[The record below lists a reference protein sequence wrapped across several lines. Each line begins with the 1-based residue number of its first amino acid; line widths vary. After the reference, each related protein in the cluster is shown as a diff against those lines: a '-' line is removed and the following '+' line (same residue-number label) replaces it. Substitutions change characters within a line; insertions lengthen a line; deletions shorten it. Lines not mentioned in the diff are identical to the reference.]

1 MRRLPWA
8 GPPATSRPAIRSK
21 GPGPVIRKLYEWMM
35 ALAGHRHALWWLA
48 AISFVESS
56 VFPIPPDVM
65 LIPMIL
71 AQPRRAFL
79 IATVC
84 LIASVAGGFLGYAIG
99 YFLLEAV
106 GRPVLAFYGQMKNF
120 ESFQQMFLEYG
131 WWIIVIKG
139 ATPIPYKLITIASGA
154 AHFPLLSFAFASLIS
169 RGMRFFLV
177 AALLWKFGSPIRTFV
192 EERLTLVTTV
202 FVVLLVG
209 GFVVVK
215 YLI

>member
-1 MRRLPWA
+1 
-8 GPPATSRPAIRSK
+8 
-21 GPGPVIRKLYEWMM
+21 VIRPLYDWMM
-35 ALAGHRHALWWLA
+35 AMAGHRHAIWYLA

-56 VFPIPPDVM
+56 FFPIPPDIM

-71 AQPRRAFL
+71 AQPRRAFW

-84 LIASVAGGFLGYAIG
+84 TVSSVVGGFLGYAIG
-99 YFLLEAV
+99 YWVLEGL
-106 GRPVLAFYGQMKNF
+106 GRPVLEFYGQTKNL
-120 ESFQQMFLEYG
+120 EAFQAMFQEYG

-154 AHFPLLSFAFASLIS
+154 AHFPLLSFAFASVIS
-169 RGMRFFLV
+169 RGLRFFLV
-177 AALLWKFGSPIRTFV
+177 AALLWKFGPPIRAFI
-192 EERLTLVTTV
+192 EQRLTLVTTA

-215 YLI
+215 FLI

>member
-1 MRRLPWA
+1 MI
-8 GPPATSRPAIRSK
+8 RP
-21 GPGPVIRKLYEWMM
+21 LYDWMM
-35 ALAGHRHALWWLA
+35 AMAGHRHAIWYLA

-56 VFPIPPDVM
+56 FFPIPPDIM

-71 AQPRRAFL
+71 AQPRRAFW

-84 LIASVAGGFLGYAIG
+84 TVSSVVGGFLGYAIG
-99 YFLLEAV
+99 YWVLEGL
-106 GRPVLAFYGQMKNF
+106 GRPVLEFYGQTKNL
-120 ESFQQMFLEYG
+120 EAFQAMFQEYG

-154 AHFPLLSFAFASLIS
+154 AHFPLLSFAFASVIS
-169 RGMRFFLV
+169 RGLRFFLV
-177 AALLWKFGSPIRTFV
+177 AALLWKFGPPIRAFI
-192 EERLTLVTTV
+192 EQRLTLVTTA

-215 YLI
+215 FLI